1 MNSYSPQQ
9 FSTLPPVIKNLLIIN
24 GLFFLAGMA
33 FQHVYA
39 IDLNDYL
46 GLHYPIASMFMPY
59 QFFTYMF
66 MHGGFSH
73 LFFNMFALWMFGNV
87 LENMWG
93 PKKFLFYYFFT
104 GIGAA
109 LTHYAVFYF
118 EISPVMTAVDSY
130 LAHPD
135 LQAFTGFLNSE
146 HFKITSVDMQEH
158 FNTFVQNYNEL
169 LKSDPKAA
177 LAGTIDF
184 MYQYR
189 EDVLNAP
196 VVVGASG
203 AVFGVLLA
211 FGMMFPN
218 SLIYLYFFIP
228 VKAKWFVF
236 IYGAIE
242 LFSGVMSRP
251 GDNVAHYAHLGGMVF
266 GFALLYW
273 WDQQHKKKFNDTNN
287 FRL

>member
-1 MNSYSPQQ
+1 MNNSYSPQN

-24 GLFFLAGMA
+24 GLFFLATLA
-33 FQHVYA
+33 FQHIYDK
-39 IDLNDYL
+39 DLIDYL
-46 GLHYPIASMFMPY
+46 GLHYPIASQFRPY
-59 QFFTYMF
+59 QFITYMF

-73 LFFNMFALWMFGNV
+73 IFFNMFALWMFGNV

-93 PKKFLFYYFFT
+93 PKKFLIYYLFT

-109 LTHYAVFYF
+109 LTHYAIFYF
-118 EISPVMTAVDSY
+118 QISPVTSAID
-130 LAHPD
+130 H
-135 LQAFTGFLNSE
+135 FLSKPSIE
-146 HFKITSVDMQEH
+146 AFKIFASSDNFSLSSAEMMNH
-158 FNTFVQNYNEL
+158 YNAFVVKYNSL
-169 LKSDPKAA
+169 IDSKSQ
-177 LAGTIDF
+177 LAETINF

-228 VKAKWFVF
+228 IKAKWFVF
-236 IYGAIE
+236 LYGAIE
-242 LFSGVMSRP
+242 LFSGVMARP
-251 GDNVAHYAHLGGMVF
+251 GDNVAHFAHLGGMVF

-273 WDQQHKKKFNDTNN
+273 WERKHKKRFM
-287 FRL
+287 

>member
-1 MNSYSPQQ
+1 M
-9 FSTLPPVIKNLLIIN
+9 LPPVIKNLLIIN
-24 GLFFLAGMA
+24 VLFFLASMA
-33 FQHVYA
+33 FQHMYEV
-39 IDLNDYL
+39 DLSEYL
-46 GLHYPIASMFMPY
+46 GLHYPSASMFMPY

-87 LENMWG
+87 LENIWG
-93 PKKFLFYYFFT
+93 PKKFIFYYLFT

-118 EISPVMTAVDSY
+118 EIHPVMGAIDAY
-130 LAHPD
+130 LAHPSLD
-135 LQAFTGFLNSE
+135 SFQAFLDSKNFS
-146 HFKITSVDMQEH
+146 ITSVEMQNN
-158 FNTFVQNYNEL
+158 FNVFVSKYNDL
-169 LKSDPKAA
+169 MHTSPKGA
-177 LAGTIDF
+177 LAETINF

-218 SLIYLYFFIP
+218 SLIYIYFFIP

-266 GFALLYW
+266 GFALLYYW
-273 WDQQHKKKFNDTNN
+273 EMQEKKK
-287 FRL
+287 RWM